1 MHSDELNTGNIICL
15 NINGIISTALF
26 VMGFDGAVE
35 FWNGHSDLFQM
46 VLITADGMYVTPELE
61 IESGRNVTVL
71 EAAP

>member
-1 MHSDELNTGNIICL
+1 
-15 NINGIISTALF
+15 
-26 VMGFDGAVE
+26 MGFDGAVE